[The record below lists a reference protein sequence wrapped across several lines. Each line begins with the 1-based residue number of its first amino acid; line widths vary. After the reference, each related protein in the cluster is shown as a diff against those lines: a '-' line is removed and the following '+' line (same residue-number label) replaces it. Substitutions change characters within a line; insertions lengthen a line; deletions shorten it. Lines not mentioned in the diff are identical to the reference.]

1 VAPAN
6 TWTARQSRSWFAVCV
21 VVGTVAFLARLIPVL
36 RSGGLFSI
44 SQYDAAVYFGAAV
57 GLVHGELPYRD
68 YLLLHPPGSTLALA
82 PFAGLGYAVGDSA
95 AWATARVAMMALGAL
110 TAVLVS
116 RVLWPVGA
124 LPALLGGLFYA
135 VYLPAVTI
143 EITTRLE
150 PLAAACLLGAL
161 VLLGAD
167 SPRTALPPGRVA
179 LAGALLGFATTVKI
193 WGLVPLLVVAIYV
206 AVAAG
211 MRQAARFAGGAA
223 VAGVVVCL
231 PFLLAAPAQMWRQV
245 VSNQFGRSGSEG
257 FRWGRFADM
266 SGLGAVYEPLG
277 EYQTAGVIAASVVI
291 AIAAVLASRVIQARL
306 SVVLLAAFAAL
317 LTITPTWFPH
327 YAGVWAGVLAVTLGA
342 AASVL
347 LRSAGHRR
355 LRRLVVAGVGAVM
368 LAGAALQLTQVEFG
382 ERFPSG
388 RMTAAV
394 ATVPGCITADDP
406 GALLQMNVLGRN
418 LRRSCPL
425 VLDLGGYSYDF
436 RPQRTRSRDPR
447 WQRFFL
453 DHMAS
458 GTITMKTRY
467 HTGFGLSR
475 ASAREFRR
483 WPVFVEH
490 EGFQL
495 RQPRR

>member
-1 VAPAN
+1 M
-6 TWTARQSRSWFAVCV
+6 
-21 VVGTVAFLARLIPVL
+21 VGTVAFLARLLAVL

-95 AWATARVAMMALGAL
+95 AWATGRVAMMALGAF

-161 VLLGAD
+161 VLLGTE
-167 SPRTALPPGRVA
+167 SPRTALRPGPVA

-193 WGLVPLLVVAIYV
+193 WGLVPLLVVAICV

-211 MRQAARFAGGAA
+211 VRQAARFAGGAA

-257 FRWGRFADM
+257 FSWGRFADM
-266 SGLGAVYEPLG
+266 SGLGAAYEPLG
-277 EYQTAGVIAASVVI
+277 EYQTSGVIAASVVI
-291 AIAAVLASRVIQARL
+291 AVAAVLACRVIQARL
-306 SVVLLAAFAAL
+306 AVVLLAAFAAL
-317 LTITPTWFPH
+317 LTMTPTWFPH

-342 AASVL
+342 AASVP
-347 LRSAGHRR
+347 LRSAGHSR
-355 LRRLVVAGVGAVM
+355 LRPLVVAGVGAVM
-368 LAGAALQLTQVEFG
+368 LTGAALQLTQVEFG

-388 RMTAAV
+388 PMAAAV
-394 ATVPGCITADDP
+394 APVPGCITADDP

-458 GTITMKTRY
+458 GTVTIKTRY

-483 WPVFVEH
+483 WPVLVDH